1 MRNYLLLFLFAV
13 SLLGTVPATTISQL
27 LPSHC
32 RANEQVFFNCKAA
45 NGKLISLC
53 GSKQLSATKGYVQ
66 YRFGKVGS
74 IELQFPEKLEG
85 SQKEFR
91 YDHYFRYRVDRSD
104 ITFKAAG
111 YEYTVFDYWDG
122 DMKPEGRTSGVTVQS
137 LSNEQNY
144 VQIGCR
150 VRGMS
155 RLVALEEVVPALEPS
170 VLNPE

>member
-1 MRNYLLLFLFAV
+1 MRTYLLLFLFTISV
-13 SLLGTVPATTISQL
+13 LVPAPGTTISPAVVSL
-27 LPSHC
+27 C

-53 GSKQLSATKGYVQ
+53 GSKRLTATTGHLQ
-66 YRFGKVGS
+66 YRFGKIGAV
-74 IELQFPEKLEG
+74 ELQFPEKLEG
-85 SQKEFR
+85 SQREFR

-104 ITFKAAG
+104 ITFKSGG

-137 LSNEQNY
+137 LSKEQDY
-144 VQIGCR
+144 VQIDCR
-150 VRGMS
+150 VRGVS